1 MRLDL
6 QREMSRNSNDLVVI
20 HSAGISNPVLA
31 RLSTDKD
38 RISKLGSFLSRYFF
52 ASEDS
57 S

>member
-6 QREMSRNSNDLVVI
+6 QREISRNSNDLVVI

>member
-6 QREMSRNSNDLVVI
+6 QREISRNSNDLVVI
-20 HSAGISNPVLA
+20 HSVGISNPVLA

-38 RISKLGSFLSRYFF
+38 RISKLGSFLKSLFF